1 MFSSKLN
8 KSALSLA
15 ACFMNGML
23 AAANDALSA
32 TKEIQE
38 LKNGDDIKA
47 ITMSY
52 EYAVVSFYNPSD
64 EASVEVNG
72 FFEGA
77 FSHFNEMMWKKE
89 WEQREVG
96 WFKVNMES
104 ESEIKM
110 SDTPD

>member
-1 MFSSKLN
+1 MFTSKLS

-15 ACFMNGML
+15 TCFMNGLL

-32 TKEIQE
+32 TKEIRE
-38 LKNGDDIKA
+38 LKNGDDIKE

-52 EYAVVSFYNPSD
+52 EFAVVSFYKPSD
-64 EASVEVNG
+64 EKSVEVNG

-77 FSHFNEMMWKKE
+77 FSHFNEMMWKNE

-96 WFKVNMES
+96 WFRVNMET
-104 ESEIKM
+104 ENEIKM
-110 SDTPD
+110 SDDPD